1 MKIGFEAK
9 RVFHNTSGLGNYSR
23 NLIRALAQNQP
34 NNQYVLYNPREGKTP
49 FGQYLPNVTE
59 TNPSVSN
66 ALYQN
71 LWRQKFLSE
80 RARKDG
86 IDIFHGLSAELPA
99 GLKKKGITS
108 VVTVHDLIFI
118 RYPQLYKYLDRK
130 IYTRKLR
137 SACNQANQ
145 IVAISQQT
153 KSDLVEFLDID
164 PMRIRVIYQGT
175 DPIYWKKYTEDE
187 LEEVRQRFELPER
200 FGLFVGTLEIRKGA
214 DKILESQ
221 LDNGIPMVYVG
232 RPTKFWNKLMQLG
245 KYKKIRPLIHTPEVP
260 ENEDLAKLYR
270 LADFFIYPSIFEG
283 FGIPVL
289 EALISKTPVITSDR
303 SSLPEAAGPSA
314 RLIDPEDMN
323 AINREMQ
330 LLWGDEKLRHEIAE
344 TGYTFAQHFTDEK
357 IAGNWQHVYQ
367 NLMKR

>member
-34 NNQYVLYNPREGKTP
+34 ENEYVLYNPRQSDTP

-59 TNPSVSN
+59 KHPSVAN
-66 ALYQN
+66 ALYRN

-86 IDIFHGLSAELPA
+86 IEIFHGLSAELPA

-108 VVTVHDLIFI
+108 VVTVHDLIFM

-130 IYTRKLR
+130 IYTRKLV
-137 SACNQANQ
+137 SACRQADH

-153 KSDLVEFLDID
+153 KSDLVEYLQID

-175 DPIYWKKYTEDE
+175 DPIYWKEYTRDE
-187 LEEVRQRFELPER
+187 LDEVRQRFDLPER

-221 LDNGIPMVYVG
+221 LTNEIPMVYVG
-232 RPTKFWNKLMQLG
+232 RPTKFWKKLMSLP
-245 KYKKIRPLIHTPEVP
+245 KYQKIKHLIHTPEVP

-314 RLIDPEDMN
+314 RLVDPEDIN
-323 AINREMQ
+323 AINHEMQ
-330 LLWGDEKLRHEIAE
+330 LLWQDEKLRNEIAE
-344 TGYTFAQHFTDEK
+344 TGYTFAEHFTDK
-357 IAGNWQHVYQ
+357 SIASSWQHLYQ
-367 NLMKR
+367 NLINR